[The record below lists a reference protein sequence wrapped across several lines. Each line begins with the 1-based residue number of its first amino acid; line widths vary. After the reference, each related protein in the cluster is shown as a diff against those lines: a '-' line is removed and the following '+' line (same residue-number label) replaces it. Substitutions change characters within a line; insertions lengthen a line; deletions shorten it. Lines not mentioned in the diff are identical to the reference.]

1 MLGFLIVP
9 LVPIVLMA
17 LALSLAYVEAR
28 LPAPRGGR
36 HPDVTQLRQPRV
48 GAIRRLVSGGERTA
62 NPRRGLGRGT
72 PLLLDRLRRNR
83 SRADPRTRGRGQA
96 FDLGYSSG
104 SGAVQLVPVSVR

>member
-28 LPAPRGGR
+28 LPAPGGGR

-48 GAIRRLVSGGERTA
+48 GAIRADRYLAVNARRTLAER
-62 NPRRGLGRGT
+62 
-72 PLLLDRLRRNR
+72 
-83 SRADPRTRGRGQA
+83 
-96 FDLGYSSG
+96 
-104 SGAVQLVPVSVR
+104 SVVARCSY

>member
-36 HPDVTQLRQPRV
+36 HPDATQLRQPRV
-48 GAIRRLVSGGERTA
+48 GAIRADRCLAVNARRTLA
-62 NPRRGLGRGT
+62 EGSVVARR
-72 PLLLDRLRRNR
+72 
-83 SRADPRTRGRGQA
+83 S
-96 FDLGYSSG
+96 Y
-104 SGAVQLVPVSVR
+104 